1 MINRFMHFDDYQTGM
16 NGTTTP
22 RTITE
27 CDIITFACLTG
38 DYSQMH
44 MDRHYAENL
53 SYGGRIA
60 HGLLGSSL
68 VIGGLSTCAPHV
80 LGRDNPGAFLQGFD
94 VNYRDVFRMGDT
106 FRTEWRI
113 TEKSSNPDVV
123 GVHSLKTSIRVLNQD
138 SNLVADG
145 LITVTIA
152 DSHANTEETV
162 IRPLES
168 WELDQFVADRDMVY
182 YAEDYTPDGQSGETE
197 SRTLTEA
204 DIVNFCGF
212 TGDYSPQYVDAVFSG
227 KALFGGRI
235 VHPMLSF
242 NIAFAYWLREWL
254 RLPMPDDGF
263 AGHLSDS
270 WIFLAPV
277 KIGDTIHCKYK
288 TVSTKTSRSKPGM
301 GLVRFGLQV
310 VNQRNEAVQEGSVLM
325 MYPSRQGAQDDSV

>member
-1 MINRFMHFDDYQTGM
+1 MINRFMHFDDYHTGM
-16 NGTTTP
+16 NGITTP

-44 MDRHYAENL
+44 MDRHYAANL
-53 SYGGRIA
+53 AYGARIA

-80 LGRDNPGAFLQGFD
+80 LGRENPRACLQGFD
-94 VNYRDVFRMGDT
+94 VNYRDVIRMGDT
-106 FRTEWRI
+106 LRTEWRI
-113 TEKSSNPDVV
+113 SEKTSDADVA

-145 LITVTIA
+145 LITVKIA
-152 DSHANTEETV
+152 DNHAKVPETV
-162 IRPLES
+162 IRPGDP
-168 WELDQFVADRDMVY
+168 WELDQFVSDKERVY

-197 SRTLTEA
+197 GRTLTEA

-212 TGDYSPQYVDAVFSG
+212 TGDYSPQYIDAVFAS
-227 KALFGGRI
+227 KALFGARI
-235 VHPMLSF
+235 IHPMLSF

-254 RLPMPDDGF
+254 CLPMPAEGF
-263 AGHLSDS
+263 AGHLNDS

-277 KIGDTIHCKYK
+277 MIGDTIRCKYK
-288 TVSTKTSRSKPGM
+288 TLSTRIARSKPGT
-301 GLVRFGLQV
+301 GLVSFGLQI

-325 MYPSRQGAQDDSV
+325 MYPSRQGAQADSV